1 MPLFSDSNDSVRSDG
16 KYIHFKLIDGDRAF
30 VQCAVD
36 VDFIFQRGLK
46 DGIREQNSRAL
57 FRLYQKE
64 IEAIASAKFDAG
76 SVRPLITATDSG
88 LKGETAS
95 L

>member
-1 MPLFSDSNDSVRSDG
+1 MPLFSDPNDSVRSDG
-16 KYIHFKLIDGDRAF
+16 QYIHFRLIDEDRAF

-36 VDFIFQRGLK
+36 VDFLFQRGLK
-46 DGIREQNSRAL
+46 DGIRDQNSRAL

-64 IEAIASAKFDAG
+64 IESIASAQFDAG
-76 SVRPLITATDSG
+76 SERPLITPTDWGIES
-88 LKGETAS
+88 ETAE